1 MSNEILGKG
10 LKSLIPEDFS
20 QDNLGREAVSWVDSS
35 KILISDHQP
44 RKTVND
50 KTINELSDSIL
61 EHGVLQPL
69 VVSKRDDGNYQL
81 IVGQR
86 RLLASRKAGLKDIPV
101 IIKDVD
107 VKDEMEIALIENIQ
121 REDLNSIEEA
131 EGYNA
136 LINKFN
142 IDIKDV
148 AKKVGKGE
156 STIVNSL
163 RLLTLDPK
171 VKEALRQGK
180 ISAGHA
186 RALITLSKEDQ
197 LKKMEEIIA
206 SGLSVREVE
215 ANLKSINKPKNIKI
229 EKDIYIESLEKDLRG
244 VLGTKVFVQPKGK
257 GGKIVINYYSKEE
270 LDNISDLIRS
280 IEDIKEV

>member
-20 QDNLGREAVSWVDSS
+20 SDSTGREAVSWVDPSR
-35 KILISDHQP
+35 IVISDHQP

-69 VVSKRDDGNYQL
+69 VVSKKDDGTYQL
-81 IVGQR
+81 IAGQR
-86 RLLASRKAGLKDIPV
+86 RLLASKKAGLKDVPV
-101 IIKDVD
+101 IIKNVD
-107 VKDEMEIALIENIQ
+107 AKNEMEIALIENIQ

-131 EGYNA
+131 EGYSA

-142 IDIKDV
+142 LDIKSV
-148 AKKVGKGE
+148 AQKVGKGE

-163 RLLTLDPK
+163 RLLTLNPK
-171 VKEALRQGK
+171 VKEALKQGK

-186 RALITLSKEDQ
+186 RALITLSKEEQ
-197 LKKMEEIIA
+197 LSKMGEIIN

-215 ANLKSINKPKNIKI
+215 ANLKNINKPKSLKQ
-229 EKDIYIESLEKDLRG
+229 EKDIYLESLEKDLRG
-244 VLGTKVFVQPKGK
+244 VLGTKVFIQKKGK
-257 GGKIVINYYSKEE
+257 GGKIVIAYYSKEE
-270 LDNISDLIRS
+270 LENISELIKS
-280 IEDIKEV
+280 IENTKEA

>member
-1 MSNEILGKG
+1 MSSEILGKG

-20 QDNLGREAVSWVDSS
+20 QDNLGREAVSWVDPSR
-35 KILISDHQP
+35 ILISDHQP

-50 KTINELSDSIL
+50 KTINELSESIL

-69 VVSKRDDGNYQL
+69 VVSKLNDGNYQL
-81 IVGQR
+81 IAGQR
-86 RLLASRKAGLKDIPV
+86 RLLASRKAGLKDVPV
-101 IIKDVD
+101 IIKNVD

-142 IDIKDV
+142 LDIKSV
-148 AKKVGKGE
+148 SQKVGKAE
-156 STIVNSL
+156 STIINSL
-163 RLLTLDPK
+163 RLLTLDQK
-171 VKEALRQGK
+171 VKEALKQGK

-186 RALITLSKEDQ
+186 RALITLPKEEQ
-197 LKKMEEIIA
+197 VRKMEEII
-206 SGLSVREVE
+206 SSSLSVREVE
-215 ANLKSINKPKNIKI
+215 ANIKNNSKPKSIAQ
-229 EKDIYIESLEKDLRG
+229 EKDIYIESLEKDLRS
-244 VLGTKVFVQPKGK
+244 VLGTKVFVQKKGK

-270 LDNISDLIRS
+270 LDNISELIKS
-280 IEDIKEV
+280 IENKREV

>member
-20 QDNLGREAVSWVDSS
+20 SNSLGREAVSWVDPAR
-35 KILISDHQP
+35 IVISDHQP

-69 VVSKRDDGNYQL
+69 VVSKKDDGTYQL
-81 IVGQR
+81 IAGQR
-86 RLLASRKAGLKDIPV
+86 RLLASKKAGLKDVPV
-101 IIKDVD
+101 IIKNVD
-107 VKDEMEIALIENIQ
+107 AKNEMEIALIENIQ
-121 REDLNSIEEA
+121 REDLNSVEEA
-131 EGYNA
+131 EGYSA

-142 IDIKDV
+142 LDIKSV
-148 AKKVGKGE
+148 AQKVGKGE

-171 VKEALRQGK
+171 VKEALKQGK

-186 RALITLSKEDQ
+186 RALITLPKEEQ
-197 LKKMEEIIA
+197 LNKMGEIIN

-215 ANLKSINKPKNIKI
+215 ANLKNSNKPKSLKQ
-229 EKDIYIESLEKDLRG
+229 EKDIYLESLEKDLRG
-244 VLGTKVFVQPKGK
+244 VLGTKVFIQKKGK
-257 GGKIVINYYSKEE
+257 GGKIVINYYSREE
-270 LDNISDLIRS
+270 LENISELIKS
-280 IEDIKEV
+280 IENTKEA